1 MDENTDE
8 NTKAIVERLDRLT
21 NLVAIG
27 LLGGKTQREQI
38 ELLSKAG
45 LAPKEIAE
53 LIGTTP
59 NTVRVALTAIR
70 KAKKKR
76 KK

>member
-1 MDENTDE
+1 MNEDTRE
-8 NTKAIVERLDRLT
+8 IVERLDRLT

-38 ELLSKAG
+38 RLLSKG
-45 LAPKEIAE
+45 GFPPREIAE

-59 NTVRVALTAIR
+59 NTVRVELTAIR
-70 KAKKKR
+70 KVNKKTKR
-76 KK
+76 K

>member
-1 MDENTDE
+1 MSNDLPE
-8 NTKAIVERLDRLT
+8 IIQRLDTLIK
-21 NLVAIG
+21 LVATS
-27 LLGGKTQREQI
+27 LLAEKSQREQI

>member
-1 MDENTDE
+1 MDE

-38 ELLSKAG
+38 RLLSKG
-45 LAPKEIAE
+45 GFPPREIAE
-53 LIGTTP
+53 LVGTTP
-59 NTVRVALTAIR
+59 NTVRVELTAIR
-70 KAKKKR
+70 KVNKKTKR
-76 KK
+76 K

>member
-1 MDENTDE
+1 MDE

-38 ELLSKAG
+38 RLLSKG
-45 LAPKEIAE
+45 GFPPREIAE
-53 LIGTTP
+53 LVGTTP
-59 NTVRVALTAIR
+59 NTVRVELTSIR
-70 KAKKKR
+70 KDKKKR
-76 KK
+76 NRN

>member
-1 MDENTDE
+1 MSNDLPE
-8 NTKAIVERLDRLT
+8 IIQRLDTLIK
-21 NLVAIG
+21 LVATS
-27 LLGGKTQREQI
+27 LLAEKSQREQI
-38 ELLSKAG
+38 ELLSKVG

>member
-1 MDENTDE
+1 MDE

-27 LLGGKTQREQI
+27 LLADKTQREQI
-38 ELLSKAG
+38 QLLSKG
-45 LAPKEIAE
+45 GFPPREIAE

-59 NTVRVALTAIR
+59 NTVRVELTAIR
-70 KAKKKR
+70 KSGKKR
-76 KK
+76 KRN

>member
-1 MDENTDE
+1 MSNDLPE
-8 NTKAIVERLDRLT
+8 IIQRLDTLIK
-21 NLVAIG
+21 LVATS
-27 LLGGKTQREQI
+27 LLAEKSQREQI
-38 ELLSKAG
+38 ELLSKVG

-70 KAKKKR
+70 KAKKKHGR
-76 KK
+76 

>member
-1 MDENTDE
+1 MDE
-8 NTKAIVERLDRLT
+8 NTKAIAERLDRLT

-38 ELLSKAG
+38 RLLSKG
-45 LAPKEIAE
+45 GFPPREIAE

-59 NTVRVALTAIR
+59 NTVRVELTVIR
-70 KAKKKR
+70 KVNKKTKR
-76 KK
+76 K

>member
-1 MDENTDE
+1 MNEDTRE
-8 NTKAIVERLDRLT
+8 IVERLDRLT

-38 ELLSKAG
+38 RLLSKG
-45 LAPKEIAE
+45 GFPPREIAE

-59 NTVRVALTAIR
+59 NTVRVELAAIR
-70 KAKKKR
+70 KVNKKTKR
-76 KK
+76 K